1 MADDGAAKTLPGF
14 VGRRDIRLG
23 QDYATARPRW
33 RLAFGAVTLAAIA
46 LGAGC
51 ATAHNYLDPEGPRYA
66 GGAGRPVDRRA
77 DGPIRVVTF
86 NVEYA
91 KRITEAIAALRAP
104 PLSGADVVTLQEM
117 DAPGVTSIAE
127 ALGMNYVYYPASKH
141 PGTGRDFGNA
151 ILSPWP
157 IEASHKVLLPGFSRG
172 MHQAR
177 AAVAATV
184 RVGDRT
190 VSVYSVH
197 LTSPWGMGGG
207 GRARQADAVMA
218 DAEAVV
224 GPVIVAGDFNSSGIG
239 ARFSAR
245 GFAWPTRKVGH
256 SAGPFSFDHVFA
268 RGLRLEGAASVGVA
282 KGGPRA
288 SDHWPV
294 WAVLVPQGLSGG
306 G

>member
-1 MADDGAAKTLPGF
+1 
-14 VGRRDIRLG
+14 
-23 QDYATARPRW
+23 
-33 RLAFGAVTLAAIA
+33 LASGAVTLAAIA
-46 LGAGC
+46 FAAGC
-51 ATAHNYLDPEGPRYA
+51 TTAHNYLDPAGPRYA
-66 GGAGRPVDRRA
+66 GGAGVAVDRPA

-104 PLSGADVVTLQEM
+104 PLRGADVLALQEM
-117 DAPGVTSIAE
+117 DAPGVTAIAE
-127 ALGMNYVYYPASKH
+127 ALGMNYVYYPASRH

-157 IEASHKVLLPGFSRG
+157 IEASRKVLLPGRSRG

-177 AAVAATV
+177 AAVMATV
-184 RVGDRT
+184 RVGDRA
-190 VSVYSVH
+190 VAVYAVH

-207 GRARQADAVMA
+207 GRARQADAVIA
-218 DAEAVV
+218 DAEGAT

-256 SAGPFSFDHVFA
+256 SAGPFSFDHIFT
-268 RGLRLEGAASVGVA
+268 RGLRLEGAQSAGVA
-282 KGGPRA
+282 RSGPRA

-294 WAVLVPQGLSGG
+294 WAVFVDDRPPARTGRARPRASPPPQGVAAGG
-306 G
+306 